1 MAKEA
6 YKVETI
12 FVKFSRKVQ
21 PRQFSPVVIE
31 LGESTTVT
39 GDAEYVDKVY
49 LQRFKRLKKIVDQ
62 QCEKILEEES
72 PDDD

>member
-1 MAKEA
+1 MTKES

-21 PRQFSPVVIE
+21 PRQYNPVIVE

-39 GDAEYVDKVY
+39 GDADFIDKVY
-49 LQRFKRLKKIVDQ
+49 LQRFKRLKKIVDK